1 MMGSCTRR
9 GTSARQSGGTDAEAC
24 AQAAADRRQT
34 LADTAIHVRR
44 PAGLSTGCPA
54 CQETLAL
61 LRRQNRL
68 LERLLEAMGVEP

>member
-24 AQAAADRRQT
+24 AQAAAERRQT
-34 LADTAIHVRR
+34 LAD
-44 PAGLSTGCPA
+44 TGCPA

>member
-24 AQAAADRRQT
+24 AQAAAERRQ
-34 LADTAIHVRR
+34 
-44 PAGLSTGCPA
+44 
-54 CQETLAL
+54 TLAL